1 MPRTIDL
8 LHLGRP
14 RTTAVYLLEGPEPA
28 IVDCGPATCIPGL
41 EAGLAEHGL
50 ELADLGHVLLT
61 HIHPD
66 HAGAAGALVRKHPN
80 LQVHVSE
87 VGAPHLVDP
96 ARLERSARRVFGD
109 SFDSLFGEIGPV
121 PPANVHVLG
130 RRVLGLEVVPTP
142 GHAAHH
148 VSFFDAEGVCYVGD
162 AAGILVPPSSFLYP
176 ATPPPEVD
184 LPGWERT
191 LEELARRRPEA
202 LYLAHFGRVEDP
214 ATHLERMR
222 ERLLDW
228 AQRVREGWSEAA
240 FVAAAEEELTQAAQG
255 EALAAYRLQ
264 PGFALAY
271 AGLVRYYEK
280 ADGPTEGDDPAPQR
294 GRRP

>member
-1 MPRTIDL
+1 MVRTIDL

-14 RTTAVYLLEGPEPA
+14 RTTAVYLLDGPEPA
-28 IVDCGPATCIPGL
+28 IVDCGAAICIPGL

-66 HAGAAGALVRKHPN
+66 HAGAAGALVGKHPG

-96 ARLERSARRVFGD
+96 TRLLRSARRVFGD
-109 SFDSLFGEIGPV
+109 SFDGLFGEIGPV
-121 PPANVHVLG
+121 PAANVHVLG

-148 VSFFDAEGVCYVGD
+148 VSFFDADGVCYAGD

-184 LPGWERT
+184 LPAWERT
-191 LEELARRRPEA
+191 LDELARRRPEV
-202 LYLAHFGRVEDP
+202 LYLAHFGPVEDP
-214 ATHLERMR
+214 AVHLARMR
-222 ERLLDW
+222 ERLLAW
-228 AQRVREGWSEAA
+228 AQRVREGWSEEA
-240 FVAAAEEELTQAAQG
+240 FVAAAEEELAEAAHG
-255 EALAAYRLQ
+255 DALAAYRLQ
-264 PGFALAY
+264 PGFSLAY
-271 AGLVRYYEK
+271 AGLKRHFDKLEDRK
-280 ADGPTEGDDPAPQR
+280 DGT
-294 GRRP
+294 

>member
-14 RTTAVYLLEGPEPA
+14 HTTAVYLLDGAEPT
-28 IVDCGPATCIPGL
+28 IIDCGPETCIPGL

-50 ELADLGHVLLT
+50 RLADVGHVLLT

-66 HAGAAGALVRKHPN
+66 HAGAAGALVRAHAS

-96 ARLERSARRVFGD
+96 TRLLRSARRVFGD
-109 SFDSLFGEIGPV
+109 DFDRLFGEIQPV
-121 PPANVHVLG
+121 PAGNVHVLG
-130 RRVLGLEVVPTP
+130 RRVLGLEVLPTP
-142 GHAAHH
+142 GHASHH
-148 VSFFDAEGVCYVGD
+148 VSFLDEDGTCYAGD
-162 AAGILVPPSSFLYP
+162 AAGILVPPSRFLYP

-184 LPGWERT
+184 LPAWERT
-191 LEELARRRPEA
+191 LAALSERRPRA
-202 LYLAHFGRVEDP
+202 LYLAHFGPVTDP
-214 ATHLERMR
+214 AVHLASMR

-228 AQRVREGWSEAA
+228 AGRVREGWSEQA
-240 FVAAAEEELTQAAQG
+240 FVAAAEAELAAGAEG

-264 PGFALAY
+264 PGFPLAY
-271 AGLVRYYEK
+271 AGLKRYFEK
-280 ADGPTEGDDPAPQR
+280 AGML
-294 GRRP
+294 